1 MELKIRGV
9 DAAVVKAID
18 EQAGRQKLSRSAYL
32 ARCLER
38 FAALDAFQN
47 QEARYREL
55 EEKSL
60 RVIESNTEVLLSFIN
75 FFRGLE
81 TN

>member
-32 ARCLER
+32 AQCLER
-38 FAALDAFQN
+38 FAALDAFKN

-60 RVIESNTEVLLSFIN
+60 RVIENNTEVLNHFLA
-75 FFRGLE
+75 FFREGE